1 MIKFSRRLFLSGL
14 TTLAVISAMQI
25 TTSCSDKG
33 KISNNLSDKSLGE
46 VNLYSSRHYNTDTEL
61 YEGFTKETGIQ
72 VNLVEGSADELIE
85 RIKSEGEHTKAD
97 VFMTVDV
104 GRFWLKKQISS
115 CVKMR
120 QRWPSLCSWRS
131 SLALSLRLRKVN
143 GGKGAPASE
152 SAASSS
158 KTVPV

>member
-85 RIKSEGEHTKAD
+85 RIRSEGENTKAD

-104 GRFWLKKQISS
+104 GRLWRAQKTNIFMPISS
-115 CVKMR
+115 PILEERIPAPLREKNGY
-120 QRWPSLCSWRS
+120 WFGFTKRS
-131 SLALSLRLRKVN
+131 RVIVYNKS
-143 GGKGAPASE
+143 
-152 SAASSS
+152 
-158 KTVPV
+158 